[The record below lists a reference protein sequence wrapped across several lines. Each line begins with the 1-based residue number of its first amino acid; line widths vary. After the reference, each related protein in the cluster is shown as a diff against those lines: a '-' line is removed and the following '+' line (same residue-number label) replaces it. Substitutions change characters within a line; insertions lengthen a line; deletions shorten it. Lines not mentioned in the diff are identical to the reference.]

1 MNPLEVNHHKALLD
15 QFHDKG
21 YLILPDF
28 IPSEDCDYLMA
39 RMGELVDEFAQTE
52 QVTSV
57 FSTLT
62 HEHMQD
68 RYFLESADEIY
79 YFFEKDAFGEDGLLY
94 SARESL
100 NKVSH
105 ALHNKDSIFNEF
117 CYHDRIRSL
126 MINLGYLDPVIR
138 QSMYVFKQARIG
150 GEVAMHQDSTFLHT
164 NGKPVVGL
172 WFALEDA
179 TLDNGC
185 LWVIPRGH
193 KGPLRQKF
201 MRHDDDSLTF
211 ATLDV
216 TPYDL
221 DAAMPLEVKK
231 GTVIVLHGLLPH
243 ASKSNTSGRSRHA
256 FTLHMTDR
264 QDGFPVG
271 NWMRGYDDTTA

>member
-1 MNPLEVNHHKALLD
+1 MNKLTKDNEVTLLD
-15 QFHDKG
+15 QFNNIG

-28 IPSEDCDYLMA
+28 VTLEDCDRLMTQ
-39 RMGELVDEFAQTE
+39 MNQLVNEFAKTD

-68 RYFLESADEIY
+68 RYFLESSDNIY
-79 YFFEKDAFGEDGLLY
+79 YFFEKDALGTDGLKY
-94 SARESL
+94 PVKDSL

-105 ALHNKDSIFNEF
+105 ALHEKDPVFHEF
-117 CYHDRIRSL
+117 CHHPRISNL
-126 MINLGYLDPVIR
+126 LGELGYLDPVIR
-138 QSMYVFKQARIG
+138 QSMYIFKQAHIG

-164 NGKPVVGL
+164 NGKPVVGV

-179 TLDNGC
+179 TVDNGC
-185 LWVIPRGH
+185 LWAIPGGH

-201 MRHDDDSLTF
+201 VRNQDDSLTF

-221 DAAMPLEVKK
+221 DAAIPLEVKK
-231 GTVIVLHGLLPH
+231 GTAIVLHGLLPH
-243 ASKSNTSGRSRHA
+243 ASKPNTSGKSRHA
-256 FTLHMTDR
+256 FTLHITDR
-264 QDGFPVG
+264 QDGFPAG

>member
-1 MNPLEVNHHKALLD
+1 MNELNKYNETPLLD
-15 QFHDKG
+15 QFNNAG

-28 IPSEDCDYLMA
+28 IAPEDCDYLMA
-39 RMGELVDEFAQTE
+39 RMGTLVDDFAKTE
-52 QVTSV
+52 QVTTI

-79 YFFEKDAFGEDGLLY
+79 YFFEKDALGKDGLRY
-94 SARESL
+94 PVRESL

-105 ALHNKDSIFNEF
+105 ALHEKDPVFKEF
-117 CYHDRIRSL
+117 CSQGKIREL
-126 MINLGYLDPVIR
+126 MIHLGYKDPVIR
-138 QSMYVFKQARIG
+138 QSMYIFKQARIG

-164 NGKPVVGL
+164 EGKPVVGL
-172 WFALEDA
+172 WIALEDA
-179 TLDNGC
+179 TIDNGC
-185 LWVIPRGH
+185 LWAIPGGH

-201 MRHDDDSLTF
+201 IRNSDDSLTF

-216 TPYDL
+216 TPYNEE
-221 DAAMPLEVKK
+221 DAISLEVAK

-243 ASKSNTSGRSRHA
+243 ASKSNTSGKSRHA
-256 FTLHMTDR
+256 FTLHITDR

-271 NWMRGYDDTTA
+271 NWMRKYDDTTT

>member
-1 MNPLEVNHHKALLD
+1 MNPLEVNRHNTLLD

-28 IPSEDCDYLMA
+28 ILSEDCDYLMA

-62 HEHMQD
+62 HAHIQD

-79 YFFEKDAFGEDGLLY
+79 YFFEKDALGEDGLLY
-94 SARESL
+94 SIRESL

-105 ALHNKDSIFNEF
+105 ALHDKDPVFNEF

-138 QSMYVFKQARIG
+138 QSMYIFKQARIG

-164 NGKPVVGL
+164 NGKPVIGF

-185 LWVIPRGH
+185 LWAIPGGH

-243 ASKSNTSGRSRHA
+243 ASKQNTSGQSRHA

-271 NWMRGYDDTTA
+271 NWMRKYNDTTA